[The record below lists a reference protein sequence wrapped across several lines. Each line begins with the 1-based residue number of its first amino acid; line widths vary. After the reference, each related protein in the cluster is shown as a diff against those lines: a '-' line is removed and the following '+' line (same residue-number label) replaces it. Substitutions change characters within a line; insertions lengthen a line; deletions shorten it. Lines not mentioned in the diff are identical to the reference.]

1 MNTTVSFCDWL
12 NVSIR
17 YGMRGCFV
25 KVWEVMSGLTVRL
38 KRNNMCI
45 KVLQRVSDQNNVKGS
60 SYINN
65 NKKQCSE
72 KRVQSVYRP

>member
-1 MNTTVSFCDWL
+1 
-12 NVSIR
+12 
-17 YGMRGCFV
+17 
-25 KVWEVMSGLTVRL
+25 
-38 KRNNMCI
+38 MCI

-72 KRVQSVYRP
+72 KRVQSVYRPWLIHGFMNGPWIGN